1 MIIKIDTSIPGFLP
15 RVQLQFL
22 LTQVARV
29 PSGGKILELGT
40 FLGRATVSMA
50 LTRQPGVH
58 IHTVDKWNSHSKL
71 QLLKIIER
79 AEEYLDGDQIPAMQK
94 IIDTA
99 DWTPGPGGRE
109 LITGDQLYN
118 FWLQHTQGI
127 PDLTHTKA
135 NTDIPPQPGS
145 ELDQIGDFDLI
156 FQDAAHDGDAVLR
169 ELDIWWPKL
178 KPGGTLIIDDYNR
191 ALFHGQVRTVDLWLE
206 KGLHSEVKIYENF
219 GLAVVTK

>member
-15 RVQLQFL
+15 LGQLHFL
-22 LTQVARV
+22 LTHVAKV
-29 PSGGKILELGT
+29 PSGGRILELGT
-40 FLGRATVSMA
+40 FLGRATVNMA

-58 IHTVDKWNSHSKL
+58 IHTVDKWNSHAKIM
-71 QLLKIIER
+71 LLKIIER
-79 AEEYLDGDQIPAMQK
+79 AEGDLNSDQIPAIQN

-99 DWTPGPGGRE
+99 DWTPGPGGQE
-109 LITGDQLYN
+109 LITGNQLYN
-118 FWLQHTQGI
+118 IWLQHTQGI

-135 NTDIPPQPGS
+135 STDIPPEPGS

-191 ALFHGQVRTVDLWLE
+191 VLFHGQVRAVDQWLE
-206 KGLHSEVKIYENF
+206 KGLHSEVKTYEGH